1 MRLRAMYT
9 SSMETIAE
17 FIGFCRQGLHGTG
30 LQSAGLP
37 LALFL
42 AGLAGSLVHCIG
54 MCGPF
59 VLGQVIADSEHTTG
73 DYGEWQRL
81 AGAALLPYHFGRLT
95 TYTALG
101 FVAGGATALFA
112 ATTGFAWLS
121 AALLAIAAV
130 LLLLQALGLAFGAT
144 SPLGERGGPTGRAT
158 FLIAPAGLA
167 VRTGSRARLAA
178 LRPALWRP
186 GRCGRHG
193 RRPGWRACHAGVRP
207 GNGTRPRGH
216 GVGWSARAPPAAG
229 CPAMD
234 RRAVAH
240 GQCRTDACPGQP
252 APLTNCQ
259 FPEGSNRTMSR

>member
-1 MRLRAMYT
+1 MYT

-59 VLGQVIADSEHTTG
+59 VLGQVIADSERTTG
-73 DYGEWQRL
+73 NYGEWQRL

-121 AALLAIAAV
+121 AALLALAAV
-130 LLLLQALGLAFGAT
+130 LLLLQALGLALGAR
-144 SPLGERGGPTGRAT
+144 SPWSS
-158 FLIAPAGLA
+158 
-167 VRTGSRARLAA
+167 VVARLAA
-178 LRPALWRP
+178 PLSSSHQPASRFALGLVLGLLPCGLLYGALAAAAGTGGVQDGALAMLAFGLGTVPALVATAWA
-186 GRCGRHG
+186 GLLV
-193 RRPGWRACHAGVRP
+193 RRRLQAVRQ
-207 GNGTRPRGH
+207 
-216 GVGWSARAPPAAG
+216 WIA
-229 CPAMD
+229 
-234 RRAVAH
+234 
-240 GQCRTDACPGQP
+240 
-252 APLTNCQ
+252 APLLMANAVLMLALASQ
-259 FPEGSNRTMSR
+259 RL